1 LPDLFARNR
10 EILGGKLMAK
20 NRNVRHKLVYKNM
33 IFENKNIYR
42 LEKDVKNYMRN
53 FFKTQKE
60 VNDEFCRI
68 YFKIQKIEDK

>member
-1 LPDLFARNR
+1 
-10 EILGGKLMAK
+10 MAK